1 MQYFENYINFVEINS
16 FSYMSVFS
24 LYGVGLNRRYNVD
37 IYSLITT
44 YAIIVESAYIFKI
57 SVYKKL
63 Y

>member
-1 MQYFENYINFVEINS
+1 
-16 FSYMSVFS
+16 MSVFS
-24 LYGVGLNRRYNVD
+24 LYNVSLNRRYGVN

-44 YAIIVESAYIFKI
+44 YVIIVESAYVFKI

>member
-1 MQYFENYINFVEINS
+1 
-16 FSYMSVFS
+16 MSVFS
-24 LYGVGLNRRYNVD
+24 LYGVGLSRRYDVD

-44 YAIIVESAYIFKI
+44 YVIIVESAYIFKI